1 MQMSPDPH
9 RHASSSTPKT
19 KVYCTSSF
27 CLIAF
32 KKILKAKDRD
42 DSCQK
47 PNDHGAKRCEHHF
60 TSCSCCDSS
69 GQGGILNVHLNMET
83 KHMLSLG
90 RYKIRVT
97 IKPKYAPKVWM
108 VMEPPASLGQGCDEE
123 VEAHTAEAVALKE
136 GHEETKADENHYMHI
151 LETCRQ
157 QKAENSKRC
166 SRIMSAV
173 PTSCGAIHFH
183 ILIKHLCVCVMVV
196 HHQNT
201 KEDDENDFQDE
212 ADDWQLQP
220 HVVQLAGSRAPVI
233 TQSQSADQTQDDMY
247 SNNTGTIR
255 NAAPDK
261 KIHRR
266 DYTCVLCNSELSE
279 MTPIKGN
286 FAGIFVITL
295 SYFIQSSVSYNP
307 HRTEPSTPKKLQYL
321 LEPPVQIEVAG
332 RRGDN
337 VSLPCILRIKPNHY
351 KIKWTKLDPEHLGQQ
366 NIIMISNAN
375 AFKPYGPVGRRASLL
390 RAHSMDAS
398 LLLSRLELEDDGRY
412 QCELINGIEDENIV
426 ITLRI
431 EGVVFPYQSK
441 HGRYKFNFHE
451 AKLACAE
458 QDGMLASYSQL
469 YRGIVLFQNI
479 SYPHVRDICAVWF
492 CHNNPL
498 LLAAWTEGLDWCNAG
513 WIHDGTVHYPI
524 VHPRSVCGGNLPA
537 GIRSY
542 GPKNK
547 NHDRFDAFCFT
558 SQIPGSVFYIT
569 GSFSY
574 DQAVYACKR
583 QGSELAL
590 VGQLYAAWRFQK
602 YDQCNGGWLKDGSV
616 RFPIV
621 SPRKRCGGVPE
632 AGVRT
637 FGFPSKTIKW
647 CCFLCSCNHDVLMLV
662 KLGRFPSSTA
672 LSRSDNG
679 VPHTPIRQPSR
690 AAVVQSIVPGCI
702 KLSRGG
708 QLRTVAHTHHIIC
721 VLQPLLH
728 LAAIE
733 ASVVLPQALQPQGE
747 VCRGEGVVQ
756 QRGSVLVDLVDSHP
770 VATSHQDL
778 RLLTM
783 PQDAPFDSWHR
794 QNSVAPISGRGRR
807 WLLSTL
813 AHQPDITPP
822 QRKPISRGNLNSPLF

>member
-1 MQMSPDPH
+1 
-9 RHASSSTPKT
+9 
-19 KVYCTSSF
+19 
-27 CLIAF
+27 
-32 KKILKAKDRD
+32 
-42 DSCQK
+42 
-47 PNDHGAKRCEHHF
+47 
-60 TSCSCCDSS
+60 
-69 GQGGILNVHLNMET
+69 
-83 KHMLSLG
+83 
-90 RYKIRVT
+90 
-97 IKPKYAPKVWM
+97 
-108 VMEPPASLGQGCDEE
+108 
-123 VEAHTAEAVALKE
+123 
-136 GHEETKADENHYMHI
+136 
-151 LETCRQ
+151 
-157 QKAENSKRC
+157 
-166 SRIMSAV
+166 
-173 PTSCGAIHFH
+173 
-183 ILIKHLCVCVMVV
+183 
-196 HHQNT
+196 
-201 KEDDENDFQDE
+201 
-212 ADDWQLQP
+212 
-220 HVVQLAGSRAPVI
+220 
-233 TQSQSADQTQDDMY
+233 
-247 SNNTGTIR
+247 
-255 NAAPDK
+255 
-261 KIHRR
+261 
-266 DYTCVLCNSELSE
+266 

-390 RAHSMDAS
+390 RAHTMDAS
-398 LLLSRLELEDDGRY
+398 LLLSRLELLDDGRY

-469 YRGIVLFQNI
+469 YR
-479 SYPHVRDICAVWF
+479 
-492 CHNNPL
+492 
-498 LLAAWTEGLDWCNAG
+498 AWTEGLDWCNAG

-524 VHPRSVCGGNLPA
+524 VHPRPVCGGNLPA

-637 FGFPSKTIKW
+637 FGFPSKT
-647 CCFLCSCNHDVLMLV
+647 S
-662 KLGRFPSSTA
+662 
-672 LSRSDNG
+672 
-679 VPHTPIRQPSR
+679 
-690 AAVVQSIVPGCI
+690 
-702 KLSRGG
+702 
-708 QLRTVAHTHHIIC
+708 
-721 VLQPLLH
+721 H
-728 LAAIE
+728 LYGAY
-733 ASVVLPQALQPQGE
+733 
-747 VCRGEGVVQ
+747 CYR
-756 QRGSVLVDLVDSHP
+756 
-770 VATSHQDL
+770 
-778 RLLTM
+778 
-783 PQDAPFDSWHR
+783 
-794 QNSVAPISGRGRR
+794 
-807 WLLSTL
+807 
-813 AHQPDITPP
+813 
-822 QRKPISRGNLNSPLF
+822 